1 MLGPCPTPPETYDYV
16 PLWSQMEQQLQERM
30 RTKAHAFEYTDF
42 ENNECQVKT
51 FRKLSLNKNEKG
63 RMNCYVS
70 SFPFS
75 GENITG
81 VDDKL

>member
-1 MLGPCPTPPETYDYV
+1 
-16 PLWSQMEQQLQERM
+16 MEQQLEERM